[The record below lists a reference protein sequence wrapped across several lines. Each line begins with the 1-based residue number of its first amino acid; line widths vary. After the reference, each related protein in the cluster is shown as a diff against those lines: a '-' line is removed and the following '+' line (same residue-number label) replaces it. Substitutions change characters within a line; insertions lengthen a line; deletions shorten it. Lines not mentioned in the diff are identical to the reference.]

1 MTSKFYRSMILLVF
15 CALPACAQPPLHLY
29 HWGKYEK
36 NLYLRA
42 TDTSEKAQA
51 EALRMLEATI
61 NEAEQNNARLAP
73 GVYADYGYLLFKQGR
88 SQEALV
94 NFKKEAELYP
104 ESKYFMDSV
113 ISRIQAKEES

>member
-1 MTSKFYRSMILLVF
+1 MTSQLYKGTILLIF
-15 CALPACAQPPLHLY
+15 CVLPACGGQPALY
-29 HWGKYEK
+29 HWGEYEE

-61 NEAEQNNARLAP
+61 NEAEENNARLAP

-88 SQEALV
+88 TEEALA
-94 NFKKEAELYP
+94 NFKKEASLYP
-104 ESKYFMDSV
+104 ESKYFMGSV
-113 ISRIQAKEES
+113 ISRIQDKEKS

>member
-1 MTSKFYRSMILLVF
+1 MKTKLYKGMILLLF
-15 CALPACAQPPLHLY
+15 CVLPACGQPALY
-29 HWGKYEK
+29 HWGEYEE

-51 EALRMLEATI
+51 EAVRMLESTI

-73 GVYADYGYLLFKQGR
+73 GVYADYGYLLLKQGR
-88 SQEALV
+88 TQEAMA
-94 NFKKEAELYP
+94 NFKKEAGLYP

-113 ISRIQAKEES
+113 ISRIQDKEKS